1 MQIRGEINFNAT
13 PEEVWEVLL
22 DPRVMAQCIP
32 GCQELKEIE
41 PDTYTAQLKVGVGAV
56 SGTYQGKLSVTDKVE
71 LSGYSMAFEGS
82 GKQGFVKGS
91 GEAQLK
97 GENGS
102 TVLSYGCDVE
112 VGGLIASVGQRVLE
126 GVSQFLIKQMFTK
139 LKSHVGQETPHEA
152 SRV

>member
-1 MQIRGEINFNAT
+1 MQIRGEINFDAT
-13 PEEVWEVLL
+13 PEKVWGVLL
-22 DPRVMAQCIP
+22 DPSVMAQCIP
-32 GCQELKEIE
+32 GCQELTEIE
-41 PDTYTAQLKVGVGAV
+41 PDTYTALLKVGVGAV

-71 LSGYSMAFEGS
+71 LTSYSMAFEGG

-97 GENGS
+97 AANGV
-102 TVLSYGCDVE
+102 TLLSYSCDVE

-126 GVSQFLIKQMFTK
+126 GVSQFLVKQMFTK
-139 LKSHVGQETPHEA
+139 LQSHVGQEKPHEA